1 MLQEFAVDSTRARDG
16 RSIIHFAE
24 TGPLPRRT
32 AYFWCHKLVDA
43 GYLRAPPAT
52 CRCKRRHSR
61 SLASHTRASNPNEN
75 RNAGVPQWKFLS
87 QEFRL
92 GRSRYLNDIELTRVS
107 IGGGTDF
114 DHDVVTQSILAD
126 MLGPPTIATNAPIRL
141 EPWHRLTVVD
151 SNACGRSQRTQTTG
165 CITSPTRCSPLRTTA
180 TFYAL
185 SSTNASNL
193 AVRHGDTSN
202 AS

>member
-43 GYLRAPPAT
+43 GYLRVLPQRAPDAKDAIPAHWRVTRGPAT
-52 CRCKRRHSR
+52 QMKT
-61 SLASHTRASNPNEN
+61 AMQEF
-75 RNAGVPQWKFLS
+75 PQWKFLS
-87 QEFRL
+87 QEPTWPLPLPQRH
-92 GRSRYLNDIELTRVS
+92 RVTRCPLAAEPTS
-107 IGGGTDF
+107 TM
-114 DHDVVTQSILAD
+114 TSSPNTMAD
-126 MLGPPTIATNAPIRL
+126 MLGSPTIATNAPIRL

-151 SNACGRSQRTQTTG
+151 SERPWTFSANADHWGYQ
-165 CITSPTRCSPLRTTA
+165 PDAMFNLRTTA

-185 SSTNASNL
+185 EYERLQSRRKAWGHIE
-193 AVRHGDTSN
+193 RF
-202 AS
+202 